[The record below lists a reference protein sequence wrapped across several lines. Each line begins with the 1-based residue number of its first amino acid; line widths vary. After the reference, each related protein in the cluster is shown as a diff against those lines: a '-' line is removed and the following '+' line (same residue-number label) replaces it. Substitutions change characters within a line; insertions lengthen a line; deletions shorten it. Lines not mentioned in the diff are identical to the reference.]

1 MPPISRILLLLRFES
16 DDDDES
22 SDGSD
27 GGGSRSDFTYDSCE
41 IGSDRVGTSIASD
54 RVGTS
59 SIFLRSSVFFSVQL
73 FESYLVESRVL

>member
-1 MPPISRILLLLRFES
+1 MLLFLVLLLLRLES

-27 GGGSRSDFTYDSCE
+27 GGRSGSDFTSDSCE
-41 IGSDRVGTSIASD
+41 IGSDRVRTSIVSD

-59 SIFLRSSVFFSVQL
+59 SIFSRSSVFFSVQL